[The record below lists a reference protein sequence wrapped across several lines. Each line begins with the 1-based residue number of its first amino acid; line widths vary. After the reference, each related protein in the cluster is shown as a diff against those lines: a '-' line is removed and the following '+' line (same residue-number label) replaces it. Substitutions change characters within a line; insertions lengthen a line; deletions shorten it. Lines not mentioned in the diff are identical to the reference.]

1 MAMQYLFFSQVSM
14 NSQLGG
20 GSVVDHAEP
29 DMTKFQRHTNDT
41 LFNVCDYLV
50 PLVCHFQQDVGCIVW
65 G

>member
-1 MAMQYLFFSQVSM
+1 M